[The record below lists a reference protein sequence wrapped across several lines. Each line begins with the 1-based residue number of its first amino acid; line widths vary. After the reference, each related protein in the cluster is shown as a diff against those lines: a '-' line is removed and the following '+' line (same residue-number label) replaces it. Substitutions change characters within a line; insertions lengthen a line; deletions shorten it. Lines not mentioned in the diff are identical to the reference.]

1 MISFYQSFKLTYLPS
16 HNKHIKKSKYET
28 KKSFQKTKSYQL
40 LVQKFPS
47 KYKIPTILIPKI
59 YLLSILFNCQLED
72 SSKKILEGSLLH

>member
-16 HNKHIKKSKYET
+16 HYKHIKKSKYET

-40 LVQKFPS
+40 LVQKIPS

-72 SSKKILEGSLLH
+72 SSKKILEGSLSH